1 MRDTRKTNEGIFGQ
15 SAAKR
20 RLQESYP
27 SQNLKQKEL
36 FSHIDI

>member
-1 MRDTRKTNEGIFGQ
+1 MRDMRKTNERIFEQ

-36 FSHIDI
+36 SSNIDL

>member
-1 MRDTRKTNEGIFGQ
+1 MRDTRKANEEIFGQ

-27 SQNLKQKEL
+27 SQNLKQTEL
-36 FSHIDI
+36 SSNIDI